1 MKQLTSP
8 KSGFTL
14 IEIMIVVAIIGM
26 LAAVAIPSYSY
37 ARESAQAKAC
47 IVNLQIIDGAI
58 QLWATETGAGEG
70 VAVTSANITPYVNR
84 GPKGSLKRVYCPN
97 DPAKTFETSYT
108 IVDTSTEPVCKIA
121 PAKHSMD

>member
-1 MKQLTSP
+1 MKQPTH

-14 IEIMIVVAIIGM
+14 IEIMIVIAIIGM
-26 LAAVAIPSYSY
+26 LAAIAIPSFIH
-37 ARESAQAKAC
+37 ARETAQIKAC
-47 IVNLQIIDGAI
+47 IVNLQTIDGAI

-70 VAVTSANITPYVNR
+70 APVTSANITPYINR
-84 GPKGSLKRVYCPN
+84 GPKGSLKRVYCPI

-108 IVDTSTEPVCKIA
+108 IVDTSTEAVCKIA